1 MRFIHNNVPV
11 HFRLM
16 RIRTRT
22 FVFHMIENDPLIF
35 ECLNAFANK
44 LLAQWRLLPF
54 IALCLLLSSVLQY
67 IIL

>member
-1 MRFIHNNVPV
+1 
-11 HFRLM
+11 M
-16 RIRTRT
+16 RIRTRA
-22 FVFHMIENDPLIF
+22 FVFHVIENDPLIF
-35 ECLNAFANK
+35 EFLSAFANK